1 MLKIDVLRTQ
11 KEKVN
16 YIIYDLEATCWD
28 FKSDDFIQE
37 TIEIGAV
44 MLNPYGEQLGEFNKF
59 IRPVLHPT
67 LSTYCHQLTSIDQI
81 LINRSDTFPDVI
93 DDFME
98 WVGVFDD
105 EEYFLCSWG
114 SFDRKQFIQDCQL
127 HDVEHEWVN
136 RHLNLKTQYQDMKR
150 LRRSCS
156 LSRALRTEGIEAL
169 GTKHRGIDDAR
180 NLVEIFLKYRDVW
193 VT

>member
-1 MLKIDVLRTQ
+1 M
-11 KEKVN
+11 N

-28 FKSDDFIQE
+28 FNSDQYIQE

-44 MLNPYGEQLGEFNKF
+44 MMNPYGDQLGEFNKF
-59 IRPVLHPT
+59 IRPVLNPT

-81 LINRSDTFPDVI
+81 LINRSETFPNVI
-93 DDFME
+93 EDFME
-98 WVGVFDD
+98 WIGVFDD

-114 SFDRKQFIQDCQL
+114 SFDRKQFIRDCEL

-136 RHLNLKTQYQDMKR
+136 RHLDLKKQYQDLKKI
-150 LRRSCS
+150 RRSCS
-156 LSRALRTEGIEAL
+156 MSRALRTEGIEAL

-180 NLVEIFLKYRDVW
+180 NLAEIFLKYRDMW